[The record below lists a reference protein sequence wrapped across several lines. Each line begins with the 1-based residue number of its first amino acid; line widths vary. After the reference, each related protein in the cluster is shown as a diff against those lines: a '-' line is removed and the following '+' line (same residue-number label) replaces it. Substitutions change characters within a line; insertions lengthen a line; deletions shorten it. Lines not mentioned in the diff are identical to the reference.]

1 MNKIVL
7 FLLIF
12 IQTKSFWKNFEIQK
26 LYIKKQKDFLEFLHE
41 FHHFIE
47 INDYGWNLEEM
58 YLVLPKNLIDKK
70 ISPSIKKIKT
80 INTSASDYYIKL
92 IKHKLAGYAAEA
104 AFEETSLLLNLLKKE
119 NYKKNFYL
127 FWVHNKKVFSKIKDI
142 EEAFEII
149 KNINIDDPIIKYYV
163 ERYKTLKLDII
174 PNETKKNSFKEN
186 EIFIYLTVLVVIY
199 EDLKKSYKSEYHQS
213 KINKIIK
220 NNKNLMS
227 YEIFFYKDL
236 KSLWQKNSLERDLS
250 FENLEE
256 NEKAI
261 VANLKN

>member
-1 MNKIVL
+1 
-7 FLLIF
+7 
-12 IQTKSFWKNFEIQK
+12 
-26 LYIKKQKDFLEFLHE
+26 
-41 FHHFIE
+41 
-47 INDYGWNLEEM
+47 M